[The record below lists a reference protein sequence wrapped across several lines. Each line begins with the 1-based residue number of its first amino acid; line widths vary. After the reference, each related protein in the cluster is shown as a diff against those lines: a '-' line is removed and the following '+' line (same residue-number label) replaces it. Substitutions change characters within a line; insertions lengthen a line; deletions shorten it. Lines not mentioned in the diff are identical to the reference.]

1 MNPQVWISPCLD
13 GIAGAHV
20 CREMLGSMCACHIDA
35 ILMCKFIASLQGFAC
50 NEGTKHC
57 LLVLQVLY

>member
-1 MNPQVWISPCLD
+1 MNAKVWISPCLN
-13 GIAGAHV
+13 GIAMR
-20 CREMLGSMCACHIDA
+20 CLGLCVHA
-35 ILMCKFIASLQGFAC
+35 ILKCKFIATLQGFAC